1 MALINCP
8 NCGNQVSDKAEKC
21 PKCGEKLNENKR
33 VCSECGTELNEDE
46 KVCSNCGYVQ
56 SHTENNNDRRSLK
69 SNSSKKKIGFLCVGI
84 IVAIVIFSLTLNSQ
98 NVKRVVVQELD
109 DEAPTFKNL
118 PTELTYYV
126 GDEVN
131 WNGVLKES
139 NVTVDDNRD
148 KEIEIQLDES
158 DIQMDTPGDY
168 QLKLSATDQAQN
180 EAKAEIPVHINDY
193 ETHKAYI
200 AATTLEKDNLAKRQ
214 SGSYEYDGIHIND
227 SELSSLE
234 AGTLYR
240 SISKQLEGF
249 YLFGETLYSNWN
261 SDIVSTVFGIE
272 KLESF
277 DKMKVYVDGVFQY
290 ITPNSTLPQIL
301 TWLQSCSTVSGTFDY
316 EKAQFLFEI
325 SDLTTTASEMHI
337 TEKMLG
343 YTLAVIEEYAPKT
356 SFERNTYKCEL
367 QVVGNAAKEDK
378 NVLTYEDFNM
388 WSGDSNEFCESENII
403 DDEENDF
410 KYYYELSEDDDDS
423 EKLNIVKTNRDV
435 EIKASFNTVLYQYG
449 KGKEGILDLSTDLF
463 YETIKDAP
471 LENRPKDIDNFF
483 KNIKSYMVYTTND
496 NENELVFFFNENNE
510 IVMIFCNTYPIY
522 S

>member
-1 MALINCP
+1 M
-8 NCGNQVSDKAEKC
+8 
-21 PKCGEKLNENKR
+21 
-33 VCSECGTELNEDE
+33 
-46 KVCSNCGYVQ
+46 
-56 SHTENNNDRRSLK
+56 
-69 SNSSKKKIGFLCVGI
+69 
-84 IVAIVIFSLTLNSQ
+84 
-98 NVKRVVVQELD
+98 
-109 DEAPTFKNL
+109 
-118 PTELTYYV
+118 
-126 GDEVN
+126 
-131 WNGVLKES
+131 
-139 NVTVDDNRD
+139 
-148 KEIEIQLDES
+148 
-158 DIQMDTPGDY
+158 
-168 QLKLSATDQAQN
+168 
-180 EAKAEIPVHINDY
+180 
-193 ETHKAYI
+193 
-200 AATTLEKDNLAKRQ
+200 
-214 SGSYEYDGIHIND
+214 
-227 SELSSLE
+227 
-234 AGTLYR
+234 
-240 SISKQLEGF
+240 
-249 YLFGETLYSNWN
+249 
-261 SDIVSTVFGIE
+261 
-272 KLESF
+272 
-277 DKMKVYVDGVFQY
+277 FQY

-301 TWLQSCSTVSGTFDY
+301 TWLQSCSTVIGTFDY
-316 EKAQFLFEI
+316 EKAQFSFEI

-471 LENRPKDIDNFF
+471 VENRPKDIDNFF